1 MYSKRHTQEIIL
13 SKQNYIIY
21 ALYIKYSRNDNIL
34 VISMQQCYIDMYKS
48 HSENNIIYAIYNEYS
63 VNDIKVLMY
72 MHCLFLVDN
81 PVHNR

>member
-21 ALYIKYSRNDNIL
+21 ALYIKSSRNDNIL